1 MKAILK
7 YLLIFYSGCL
17 FAQNIKVIPVAK
29 GWAENSV
36 NAIIFRKNSLTS
48 NQNTQYIAF
57 YNQDGK
63 VVLGKRSLNST
74 QWELKTT
81 AYAGNV
87 KDAHRDISIML
98 DGDGYLHMAWN
109 HHNNQLYYCKS
120 EAPGSLDMGPETP
133 MIGEKETK
141 VSYPEFY
148 RMPNGDL
155 IFLYRDGGSGNGD
168 LVMNHYDTKA
178 KKWNRVQSN
187 LIDGEGQRNAYW
199 QTVIDSK
206 GTIHI
211 SWVWRE
217 SPDVASNHD
226 LCYAQSK
233 DGGKT
238 WMKSNGAVYQLPITA
253 KTAEYALKIP
263 QNSALINQTS
273 MAADADGNPFI
284 ATYWRDADSKIPQY
298 RLVYLKN
305 GVWQQEQVTK
315 RKTPFSLS
323 GGGTKKIPISRP
335 QIVLGNQRHQATS
348 AYFLFRD
355 AERGS
360 KISLAICNNINHPK
374 WKVND
379 LSAKSVGQ
387 WEPTFDTNLWQSN
400 QILDVFMQN
409 VLQGDAETTEQI
421 LPQQIDILEWMP
433 RK

>member
-7 YLLIFYSGCL
+7 YLLICYSGCL
-17 FAQNIKVIPVAK
+17 FAQNIKVIPVAE
-29 GWAENSV
+29 GWAQNSV
-36 NAIIFRKNSLTS
+36 NTVIFRKNSLTS
-48 NQNTQYIAF
+48 NQKAQYIAF
-57 YNQDGK
+57 YNQNGK
-63 VVLGKRSLNST
+63 VVLGKRALNTTHWTLKAT
-74 QWELKTT
+74 QYT
-81 AYAGNV
+81 GNV

-98 DGDGYLHMAWN
+98 DGEGYLHMAWN
-109 HHNNQLYYCKS
+109 HHNNQLHYCKS
-120 EAPGSLDMGPETP
+120 KTPGSLDMGPEIP

-168 LVMNHYDTKA
+168 LVMNHYDVKK

-199 QTVIDSK
+199 QTTIDSK

-226 LCYAQSK
+226 LCYAKST

-238 WMKSNGAVYQLPITA
+238 WEKSDATVYQLPITL

-263 QNSALINQTS
+263 QNRELINQTS
-273 MAADADGNPFI
+273 MAADAKGNPYI
-284 ATYWRDADSKIPQY
+284 ATYWRDVDSKIPQY

-305 GVWQQEQVTK
+305 GQWQQTIVGE

-323 GGGTKKIPISRP
+323 GGGTKKIPIARP
-335 QIVLGNQRHQATS
+335 QVLLGSSNAV
-348 AYFLFRD
+348 YFLFRD
-355 AERGS
+355 QERGS
-360 KISLAICNNINHPK
+360 KVSLMSCKDIDQAQWNCIN
-374 WKVND
+374 
-379 LSAKSVGQ
+379 LSAESVGD
-387 WEPTFDTNLWQSN
+387 WEPTYDSNLWQSKK
-400 QILDVFMQN
+400 ILDVFAQS
-409 VLQGDAETTEQI
+409 VAQGDGETTEQI
-421 LPQQIDILEWMP
+421 KPQQINVIGYKP
-433 RK
+433 NQ